1 MKLKRK
7 IISVFLAMTIMFSPI
22 LPWMQTTV
30 LAEESQ
36 ANMLTIEDKKLYD
49 NLKSCFAPNI
59 YDNHGA
65 MSASDDQNQ
74 SITLDMQKV
83 KLIEIKNVDMTQENS
98 RDILQTLFHGCTNL
112 KLLRLK
118 GCNLSGFDLSSLNH
132 RESLES
138 LFLVDCQLGEIPDI
152 TLPNLRTIC
161 MSKNDL
167 SADDACKCLTED
179 RFPSLTGLWL
189 DECMISDISFIENMG
204 DLQTLYLGDNMLT
217 DDSLAALIDMSSQN
231 LSGLKNLNLGKTVHD
246 GFGMSIVNIVSKN
259 KFTDV
264 ASLASLPACFPM
276 LENLDLTH
284 LRIVSLQEFAN
295 VRDDI
300 KIDFRKNKISDFTG
314 FGSGKNFNLED
325 QNILLSGDFVEGQE
339 SELPGLL
346 RRILDES
353 DLLAGTLSYKN
364 CRLSE
369 DGTGIVF
376 DSNVSM
382 AYVTVESG
390 KLRYSQIN
398 FNIKRIPH
406 YTVPENLTATVGD
419 TLAKVALPAGFTW
432 KDEDLSVGEEGTNIF
447 QAVYT
452 PQDTDRYVIVDNI
465 DVSVTVKAPVTE
477 PPEPTDPVEPP
488 DPPEPPE
495 PTDPV
500 DPPKPPE
507 QTEPTDPPKPP
518 ESTDPK
524 DPPKPP
530 ESIKQTEKERE
541 EQEKRELTFNANLKV
556 KLKGRNI
563 YISWGRVPGADGYDV
578 YVQYCYKRFS
588 AKSITPVKNGRTTKV
603 TVKKINGKKLDL
615 KKFCKVYVCAYKWTG
630 NKKITLAKT
639 ITAHVVGTKNTEY
652 TNVKSIKLKKSSF
665 NLKKGKSATIKPRTE
680 LVSKG
685 KRQLTDKHAKQFR
698 YATTNKKVATVSAR
712 GKIKAVG
719 KGSCTIYVYAR
730 NGYAKKVKVKV
741 R

>member
-1 MKLKRK
+1 MKKRK
-7 IISVFLAMTIMFSPI
+7 IISVFLAMAIMFSPI

-36 ANMLTIEDKKLYD
+36 ANMLTIENKKLYD

-65 MSASDDQNQ
+65 MSACDDQNQ

-83 KLIEIKNVDMTQENS
+83 KLIEIRNVDMTQENS
-98 RDILQTLFHGCTNL
+98 GDILQTLFHGCTNL
-112 KLLRLK
+112 KFLRLK

-132 RESLES
+132 RESLEG

-167 SADDACKCLTED
+167 SADGACKCLTED
-179 RFPSLTGLWL
+179 RFPGLTGLWL

-246 GFGMSIVNIVSKN
+246 GFGMSIVNIDSKN

-264 ASLASLPACFPM
+264 ASLASLPVCFPM

-314 FGSGKNFNLED
+314 FASGKNFNLVD

-339 SELPGLL
+339 SELPELL

-376 DSNVSM
+376 DSNVSR

-406 YTVPENLTATVGD
+406 YTMPENLTATVGD
-419 TLAKVALPAGFTW
+419 TLAKVALPAGFSW

-477 PPEPTDPVEPP
+477 PPEPTDPV
-488 DPPEPPE
+488 DPPKPPE
-495 PTDPV
+495 QTDPV

-530 ESIKQTEKERE
+530 ESIKQTEQERE

-556 KLKGRNI
+556 RLKGKSI
-563 YISWGRVPGADGYDV
+563 HISWGRVPGADGYDV

-615 KKFCKVYVCAYKWTG
+615 KKFYKVYVCAYKWTD

-639 ITAHVVGTKNTEY
+639 ITAHVVGTRNTEY
-652 TNVKSIKLKKSSF
+652 TNVKLIKLKKSSF

-680 LVSKG
+680 LVRKG

-698 YATTNKKVATVSAR
+698 YATTNKKVATVSAG